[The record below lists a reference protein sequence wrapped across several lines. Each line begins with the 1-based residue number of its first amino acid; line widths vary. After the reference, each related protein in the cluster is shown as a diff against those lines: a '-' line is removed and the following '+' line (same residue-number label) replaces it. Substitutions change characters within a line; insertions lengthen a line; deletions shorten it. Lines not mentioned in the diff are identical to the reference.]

1 MRTEQQMI
9 IAKPNGGMKTVRT
22 HSYVAIMCR
31 KMNLPELEASKEEDL
46 IAVRIDGM
54 ERKTDVMNMLWE
66 ELPDWNIKSVQRLYD
81 EDFIFTGGAK

>member
-1 MRTEQQMI
+1 MRCEQLRTD
-9 IAKPNGGMKTVRT
+9 GRKTVKL

-54 ERKTDVMNMLWE
+54 ERKTDVMNKLWE